1 MMNLKDACNVL
12 HIDEGDN
19 DELVKALIAA
29 IPDYIETTT
38 GLRVG
43 HQDGEPLVETVSGF
57 ILTQWYFADHA
68 DDQSLTRTIN
78 SLLKIISLRARDYEV

>member
-1 MMNLKDACNVL
+1 MTLTDARNVL
-12 HIDEGDN
+12 HIDTGDN
-19 DELVKALIAA
+19 DALVLALIEA

-38 GLRVG
+38 GLKKKY
-43 HQDGEPLVETVSGF
+43 QDAEPLVETVSGF

-78 SLLKIISLRARDYEV
+78 SLLKVISLRARSYEV

>member
-1 MMNLKDACNVL
+1 MLSLEQACNILRV
-12 HIDEGDN
+12 DQGNN
-19 DELVKALIAA
+19 DELITALISA

-38 GLRVG
+38 GLKVSY
-43 HQDGEPLVETVSGF
+43 QDAEPIVETVSGF

-78 SLLKIISLRARDYEV
+78 SLLKVLSVRARSYE

>member
-1 MMNLKDACNVL
+1 MTLTDAFNVL
-12 HIDEGDN
+12 HIDQGDN
-19 DELVKALIAA
+19 DELVEALITA

-38 GLRVG
+38 GLAKE
-43 HQDGEPLVETVSGF
+43 HQDNEPLVETVSGF

-78 SLLKIISLRARDYEV
+78 SLLKVISLRARNYEV

>member
-1 MMNLKDACNVL
+1 MLRLTDACNVL
-12 HIDEGDN
+12 HIDQGDN

-38 GLRVG
+38 GLRVED
-43 HQDGEPLVETVSGF
+43 QDSEPLVETVSGF

-78 SLLKIISLRARDYEV
+78 SLLKVISLRARSYEV

>member
-1 MMNLKDACNVL
+1 MLSLEQACNILRV
-12 HIDEGDN
+12 DQGNN
-19 DELVKALIAA
+19 DELITALIYA

-38 GLRVG
+38 GLKVAD
-43 HQDGEPLVETVSGF
+43 QDAEPIVETVSGF

-78 SLLKIISLRARDYEV
+78 SLLKVLSVRARSYE

>member
-1 MMNLKDACNVL
+1 MLSLEQACNILRV
-12 HIDEGDN
+12 DQGNN
-19 DELVKALIAA
+19 DELITALISA

-38 GLRVG
+38 GLKVAYQG
-43 HQDGEPLVETVSGF
+43 AEPIVETVSGF

-78 SLLKIISLRARDYEV
+78 SLLKVLSVRARSYE